1 MSHTSIALPDP
12 GTTVEPA
19 VQSAHE
25 RRRRHRRR
33 HVRLV
38 VAVALAVSGCTG
50 GWPFGAPDQQAS
62 VAVANAA
69 LNAGA
74 LDLALHVT
82 GSILARNPHDM
93 EALATQGDALYAK
106 GDTDAAA
113 RSYNAILAIDPNSVR
128 GQIGIGRVQLRDDP
142 SVAEASFLRALQR
155 DPRNVIALNNLG
167 IARDL
172 QGHHAQAQEAYRQ
185 ALGIMP
191 SDAAA
196 STNLGLS
203 LALSGDAG
211 QAVQI
216 LQPLASDPAAP
227 MRLRHD
233 LALAMILA
241 GNSAGAKRMLS
252 GDLSAPEAAAAVAG
266 YRELGAPGQSS
277 TMMAQDR
284 SVAPAS
290 EPAASPVASTRT
302 GSVKP
307 EEASSAGTAPQ
318 TMASRSA
325 ASEPG
330 PSAVPASRAIE
341 PSRGQPRTKGV
352 SGAGPSSPRVISPA
366 TEAPPPARMA
376 ALPNP
381 SAGASPDHAPPIAAA
396 GIAPLPTPAGSGVAV
411 ATRETTVHRP
421 AVAAS
426 PTRPPEVARPATSG
440 SQDVS
445 PAAPGSGSAA
455 TAKAGVTV
463 AEARATPSNT
473 EAVPPASANAP
484 PVTPF
489 AKVAGTGAATSSGA
503 ATTTAAASAPP
514 IENGPAAV
522 PPIAAGNQG
531 DALTALAAHAGAG
544 TGTLLSELSAS
555 SIQNLSLPLRPI
567 MPDHPLL
574 PPSALSPMS
583 DWFPGL
589 ASNSMMQLAND
600 SFEPA
605 GAGLAGIASV
615 ASLTRSWPWFGKG
628 WTVATIQP
636 VAPPASPGNAAA
648 PSPVHVQ
655 PAPNVVA
662 EHASGSPGRLP
673 YVQVASLDSQQ
684 AAQAKWQQLQAQ
696 MPDLLGGRSPV
707 IVQAEVDGRTF
718 WRLRTDGFAT
728 FSAANEFCGRLQAA
742 GSGCWAVL
750 AGSVVN

>member
-128 GQIGIGRVQLRDDP
+128 GQIGIGRVQLRDNP

-172 QGHHAQAQEAYRQ
+172 QGHHARAQEAYRQ

-233 LALAMILA
+233 LALAMTLA
-241 GNSAGAKRMLS
+241 GDSAGAKRMLS

-290 EPAASPVASTRT
+290 EPAASPAS
-302 GSVKP
+302 V
-307 EEASSAGTAPQ
+307 
-318 TMASRSA
+318 
-325 ASEPG
+325 
-330 PSAVPASRAIE
+330 
-341 PSRGQPRTKGV
+341 
-352 SGAGPSSPRVISPA
+352 
-366 TEAPPPARMA
+366 A